1 MLCLGKIRDRGAQS
15 VHTRCFY
22 FTVVAMLFR
31 FWMEKKDDF
40 RLRQGVDVMTW
51 VWGHMDGKEKARMD
65 GGSKRF
71 GRGPRMTMDG

>member
-1 MLCLGKIRDRGAQS
+1 MLKVSTLGASILRLLQCL
-15 VHTRCFY
+15 C
-22 FTVVAMLFR
+22 

-71 GRGPRMTMDG
+71 GRGPRMTLDGWRPMNM